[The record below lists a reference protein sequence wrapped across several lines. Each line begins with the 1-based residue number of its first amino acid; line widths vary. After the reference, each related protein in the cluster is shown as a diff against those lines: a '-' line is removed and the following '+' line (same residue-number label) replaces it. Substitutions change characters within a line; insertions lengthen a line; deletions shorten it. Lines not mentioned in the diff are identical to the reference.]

1 MVRPGRA
8 EAGPVRRLYVP
19 DARLERGAEVPLDAA
34 QSHRLRGVLRLRPGD
49 GLAVFDGSGG
59 EWEATVA
66 ALAADGVTLRIGEPL
81 EPLPEPPVAVTLLC
95 AFPRGQRGDWIV
107 EKATELG
114 VAAITPLA
122 GERSVMQPGEGRVER
137 WRRIAIEAAEQCG
150 RASLPAFGEE
160 PPAGALR
167 LIADPGASQTVVEV
181 IEGVTPAPTAVAI
194 YIGPEGG
201 WTAEERERLIADGAL
216 VVSLGPRRLR
226 VETAAVVTL
235 AQTLS
240 ALERRGSRSSGT
252 S

>member
-1 MVRPGRA
+1 M
-8 EAGPVRRLYVP
+8 RRLCVP
-19 DARLERGAEVPLDAA
+19 DARLESGAAVRLDTA

-66 ALAADGVTLRIGEPL
+66 DVAAEGVMLRVGEPL
-81 EPLPEPPVAVTLLC
+81 DPLPEPTVAVTLLC

-122 GERSVMQPGEGRVER
+122 SDRAVLQPGKGRIER

-150 RASLPAFGEE
+150 RASLPVFGEQ

-167 LIADPGASQTVVEV
+167 LIADPGAAETVAEHS
-181 IEGVTPAPTAVAI
+181 PA
-194 YIGPEGG
+194 
-201 WTAEERERLIADGAL
+201 
-216 VVSLGPRRLR
+216 SRR
-226 VETAAVVTL
+226 
-235 AQTLS
+235 
-240 ALERRGSRSSGT
+240 RRPPSRSTSGRRVAGRPR
-252 S
+252 SASG